1 MDLKLINQ
9 ICKRSINLL
18 VIHCSA
24 TRVNRN
30 FSGRDVDAAHRAR
43 GFSEAGYHYYIRK
56 SGAIEPLRALDKVG
70 AHALGYNARSIGIC
84 YEGGL
89 DVNGRPADTRTMA
102 QKAALVELL
111 GALLKRFPGA
121 SVVGH
126 RDLSPDLNHDGV
138 IEKHEWIKVCPCF
151 EVKEE
156 YFGSF
161 IYNRCK

>member
-1 MDLKLINQ
+1 
-9 ICKRSINLL
+9 
-18 VIHCSA
+18 
-24 TRVNRN
+24 
-30 FSGRDVDAAHRAR
+30 
-43 GFSEAGYHYYIRK
+43 
-56 SGAIEPLRALDKVG
+56 VG

-102 QKAALVELL
+102 QKAALVELI

-121 SVVGH
+121 RLVGH

-156 YFGSF
+156 YWGSF